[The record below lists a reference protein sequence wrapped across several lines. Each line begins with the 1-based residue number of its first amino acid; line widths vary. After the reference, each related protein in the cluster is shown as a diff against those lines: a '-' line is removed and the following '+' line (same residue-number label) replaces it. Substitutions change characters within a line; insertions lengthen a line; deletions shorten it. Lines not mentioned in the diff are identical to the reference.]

1 MMGSRGV
8 ENYDFDFFK
17 LNEEGVNTNTM
28 IGHDLV
34 TGEFPYTSNGYEIL
48 IDNPRNAVS
57 LYKKLPE
64 TKTSLK
70 FYERPSKL
78 TESEK
83 AGLPKHERTNVVK
96 PENYYSHPDRKIPNE
111 YPASSK
117 YNQFESD
124 VDYLNDKK
132 LNNDWINYINSL
144 SDDINPNILNNKQII
159 EDYRLYLSN
168 LGYKP
173 NSLSDVQI
181 AKLISNQYDQLVSG

>member
-78 TESEK
+78 TEGEK
-83 AGLPKHERTNVVK
+83 AGLPKSDIR
-96 PENYYSHPDRKIPNE
+96 RQL
-111 YPASSK
+111 SS
-117 YNQFESD
+117 S
-124 VDYLNDKK
+124 
-132 LNNDWINYINSL
+132 
-144 SDDINPNILNNKQII
+144 
-159 EDYRLYLSN
+159 
-168 LGYKP
+168 
-173 NSLSDVQI
+173 
-181 AKLISNQYDQLVSG
+181 